1 MTFAP
6 ARAALAAALVA
17 LPPAAAAEDPAVQ
30 ETAAEWRTAAAP
42 EVETPAAA
50 AAAEPAVSSA
60 SSQEAQ
66 EPEASGE
73 SAREE
78 TEIERLLNPEG
89 LLSRDLDVQGHIVVR
104 RLGPG
109 GTILERTVDASG
121 RMLAERVAGSC
132 ADLPLVAETQGEGL
146 DPVRTVQDPSG
157 ALLRFAMRD
166 GRVAGDAEMV
176 EPPSG
181 L

>member
-1 MTFAP
+1 MIFAP
-6 ARAALAAALVA
+6 ARTALAAALVA
-17 LPPAAAAEDPAVQ
+17 LPSFAAAEDPAAP
-30 ETAAEWRTAAAP
+30 EIASEWRTAAAP
-42 EVETPAAA
+42 EVEEAAA
-50 AAAEPAVSSA
+50 PVAAEPAPSSA
-60 SSQEAQ
+60 VAQ
-66 EPEASGE
+66 AEESGE

-78 TEIERLLNPEG
+78 TEVERVLNPEG
-89 LLSRDLDVQGHIVVR
+89 LLSRDLDAEGRIVVR

-132 ADLPLVAETQGEGL
+132 ADLPLVAEFQGDGL
-146 DPVRTVQDPSG
+146 DPVRTVKDPSG

-176 EPPSG
+176 EPPAG